1 MSDIEKRYN
10 NIRSQ
15 KIDLNAIQNIKNKIN
30 RIKSASEV
38 AGVIGLGAGATYGMQ
53 YIPEDFKSK
62 IIRKK
67 PK

>member
-15 KIDLNAIQNIKNKIN
+15 KIDLNEIQNIKNKIN
-30 RIKSASEV
+30 RIKHASE
-38 AGVIGLGAGATYGMQ
+38 AAAIIGLGAGASYGIGN
-53 YIPEDFKSK
+53 IPEDFKSK
-62 IIRKK
+62 MIRKK